1 MNTSH
6 WPSCEKIDI
15 KSLTSES
22 LSNINYINKYIDA
35 KYTGS
40 VSNIASGIGDI
51 LIYKNNYPNNK
62 VFWNIKH
69 LLDYKPFPDNLKN
82 IRFNIE
88 LLLKLFGKENIK
100 IFYNNKVNI
109 RQPSLHKLC
118 FQPNLIDH
126 FNISLPIYTFKY
138 IIVHTKL
145 RFGFNHS
152 KSFILKIKTK
162 LKKFFSNFKS
172 KYKILVLGERKIDVN
187 AATKA
192 LPTIT
197 TIYDECLLLKNN
209 NDVID
214 LTEEKMYNTPEMSR
228 FERDIG
234 IIHNAEFNI
243 GIGHGGQFCFNLFFS
258 KKSIYYCPPGL
269 INFEIENPNIK
280 IITNIDSF
288 IHQCEQNMS

>member
-1 MNTSH
+1 MPN
-6 WPSCEKIDI
+6 WIFCEKLNI
-15 KSLTSES
+15 KNLTSES
-22 LSNINYINKYIDA
+22 LSNINYINMYIDT
-35 KYTGS
+35 KCSGF
-40 VSNIASGIGDI
+40 VSNIGSGIGDI

-62 VFWNIKH
+62 IFWNIKH

-82 IRFNIE
+82 IKFNIE
-88 LLLKLFGKENIK
+88 LLLKLFGKENIN

-118 FQPNLIDH
+118 FQPNLINH

-138 IIVHTKL
+138 IIIHTKL

-152 KSFILKIKTK
+152 KSFILNIKSK
-162 LKKFFSNFKS
+162 LKDFFSNFES
-172 KYKILVLGERKIDVN
+172 KYKILILGERKIDHN

-209 NDVID
+209 NDLID
-214 LTEEKMYNTPEMSR
+214 LTEEKMYNTPNMSK

-234 IIHNAEFNI
+234 IINNAEFNI
-243 GIGHGGQFCFNLFFS
+243 GVGHGGQFCFNLFFS
-258 KKSIYYCPPGL
+258 KRTIYYCPPRL
-269 INFEIENPNIK
+269 INFQIENPNIK
-280 IITNIDSF
+280 IITNIDNF
-288 IHQCEQNMS
+288 IHQCEQSMS